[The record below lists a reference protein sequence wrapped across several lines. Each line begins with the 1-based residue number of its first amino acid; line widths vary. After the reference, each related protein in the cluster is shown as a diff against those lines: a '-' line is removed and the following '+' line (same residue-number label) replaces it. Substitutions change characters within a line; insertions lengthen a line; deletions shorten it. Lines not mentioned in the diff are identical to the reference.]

1 MVSPWVFAVGA
12 YASPA
17 LYNSY
22 YIFIETLKTI
32 KQIGQI
38 KTFCLIFLPSLKFNV
53 LEFQ

>member
-1 MVSPWVFAVGA
+1 MASPWA
-12 YASPA
+12 YAAGSSASPA
-17 LYNSY
+17 LYSSY